1 MLLLSEIRKR
11 AEGVAFN
18 DDLSIKEELLNRD
31 AGILDI
37 KDVHVVGSVT
47 YDQGLYLLNYK
58 LDYIITLP
66 SSRSMTPVEL
76 KESQLIDE
84 IFIAQADV
92 ADKKDMVEENLV
104 LVLEGE
110 VIDLAESVID
120 NILLNVPLQ
129 VLTEDEINGDDMPSG
144 ANWSV
149 FTESQYDKLRAK
161 KKEADNP
168 FSALDGMFED

>member
-92 ADKKDMVEENLV
+92 ADKKGMVV

-129 VLTEDEINGDDMPSG
+129 VLTEEEINGDDMPSG

-149 FTESQYDKLRAK
+149 FTESQYDKLRAEK
-161 KKEADNP
+161 KKADNP
-168 FSALDGMFED
+168 FSALDGVFED